1 MREGTLNPIMPP
13 PPPPPR
19 PLGVVLVAAQSFAMV
34 SPIMAVSL
42 VSPLVARHALGATP
56 MAIFVAGLA
65 VFSLGF
71 VVVEFSRRFPSGG
84 LFHVW
89 VGKTA
94 GPAAGLFVGLLYLS
108 CMIVV
113 ATGVCALVS
122 HLTVTSMEHFAA
134 GGGHAHQQSVLSP
147 EAAAAIEAMTTTS
160 TAAPANPPLLL
171 LQLPAASNSTHPM
184 VSPPLPPS
192 FPSSASVPSAP
203 TSTPAAS
210 ESHPLSNFPTWALA
224 VAMQAVILVLSYFDV
239 KWSVGGQL
247 AVTVLSTAIVAGLSI
262 SILKQVSHQNHLD
275 AATLYAQEQQQH
287 ISNNGT
293 TGMPRF
299 LLRVAPPLP
308 ATGTYVVG
316 GHATTAAAATAAAA
330 AAAGPPVSFVGFGS
344 GLVYALSM
352 FGGFEGAA
360 VLGDEVAHPTKT
372 IPRALALTIV
382 VSTAFYFLA
391 SLAFRVGFKD
401 PHEWGNDAAPLIT
414 MGGRW
419 GSPTLVNILY
429 ISILFDGWAG
439 CLACVTTASRLIAR
453 LARAGVLPCR

>member
-1 MREGTLNPIMPP
+1 
-13 PPPPPR
+13 
-19 PLGVVLVAAQSFAMV
+19 VVLVAAQSFAMV

-65 VFSLGF
+65 VFSLGV

-122 HLTVTSMEHFAA
+122 HLTVTSMEHFA
-134 GGGHAHQQSVLSP
+134 GGGHAHQQSVVPP
-147 EAAAAIEAMTTTS
+147 EAAAAIEGAAALTTTS
-160 TAAPANPPLLL
+160 TASPANPPLLL
-171 LQLPAASNSTHPM
+171 LQLPGTSNSTHPI
-184 VSPPLPPS
+184 VPPPPPPPTPPS
-192 FPSSASVPSAP
+192 FPSSASVLPAP

-239 KWSVGGQL
+239 RWSVGGQL

-275 AATLYAQEQQQH
+275 AATLYAQEQQQQRGD
-287 ISNNGT
+287 NGT
-293 TGMPRF
+293 TGILRS
-299 LLRVAPPLP
+299 LLRVVPPLP
-308 ATGTYVVG
+308 AAGAYVVG
-316 GHATTAAAATAAAA
+316 GHATTAAAA
-330 AAAGPPVSFVGFGS
+330 AAGPSVSFVGFGS

-360 VLGDEVAHPTKT
+360 VLGDEVVHPTKT

-401 PHEWGNDAAPLIT
+401 PHEWAKDAAPLIT

-453 LARAGVLPCR
+453 LARAGVFPCR